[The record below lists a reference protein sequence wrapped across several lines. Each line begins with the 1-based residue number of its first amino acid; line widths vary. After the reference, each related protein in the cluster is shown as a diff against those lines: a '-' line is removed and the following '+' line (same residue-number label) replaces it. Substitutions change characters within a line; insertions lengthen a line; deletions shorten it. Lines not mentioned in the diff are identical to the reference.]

1 MFGSPY
7 RCQELFVVQVNQW
20 LLTVGEILFLA
31 FLKIFLLSFLVRFY
45 SIVAPGDTVNVI
57 GEFDDQGKCDVDR
70 DNNFIIVHPDVLVS
84 GTRVR
89 ITCLMNIVLFLCG
102 NMCCG
107 YPTGGFYKA
116 FLQAYLLTRFE
127 LIFPSFLPYNKIC
140 FFRLLVV
147 SVALGEQFWM
157 RG

>member
-1 MFGSPY
+1 M
-7 RCQELFVVQVNQW
+7 
-20 LLTVGEILFLA
+20 
-31 FLKIFLLSFLVRFY
+31 
-45 SIVAPGDTVNVI
+45 I
-57 GEFDDQGKCDVDR
+57 GEFDDQGKCDVDH

-127 LIFPSFLPYNKIC
+127 LIFGSFLPYN
-140 FFRLLVV
+140 
-147 SVALGEQFWM
+147 
-157 RG
+157 